1 MTSTLN
7 LLAIGD
13 FGVIK
18 QINDAELSNYFIEM
32 GLIPGEKIKLIRTA
46 PFGDP
51 LLVEVAGFR
60 LSIRK
65 QEASAVEV
73 EIKK

>member
-1 MTSTLN
+1 MS
-7 LLAIGD
+7 IGD

-18 QINDAELSNYFIEM
+18 QINDSELSNYFIEM
-32 GLIPGEKIKLIRTA
+32 GLIPGEKIKLVRTA

-51 LLVEVAGFR
+51 MLVEVAGFR

-73 EIKK
+73 EIKR

>member
-1 MTSTLN
+1 MS
-7 LLAIGD
+7 IGD

-18 QINDAELSNYFIEM
+18 QINDSELANYFIEM
-32 GLIPGEKIKLIRTA
+32 GLIPGEKIKLLRTA

-51 LLVEVAGFR
+51 MLVEVAGFR

-73 EIKK
+73 EIKR